1 MSAREKLNFLYF
13 YSEIINYWS
22 LSVES
27 SLYRAS
33 CRYKYLNCCNV
44 QVRRSSHRRRV
55 FVFPLRS
62 FFIDQP
68 CCMVHSDFYLMK
80 STSQNIQETIYPL
93 LLALCIGSLAGLGAV
108 FFRWLIGVETEMLW
122 SGTGGFLQ
130 RYQQASPW
138 LKISLPV
145 LAGLAM
151 GPLLAY
157 FAPEVKGPGV
167 PEVMASLALRDGVI
181 RHRVTLAKSFA
192 TATFIAAG
200 GSVGREGPI
209 VQIGSSIGSSLTQL
223 FHLGPDYRR
232 LAVACGAAAGI
243 AATFQ
248 APMAGTLFAVE
259 VLLFDLE
266 VSSLSNI
273 VIAAVTGTVVSKLF
287 WADET
292 VFAIPFFSLNHP
304 AELLLYFGLG
314 IAAGLF
320 SLLFMSFVFGLTR
333 FLDRIAF
340 PVWLGPVIGGVVVG
354 LVGLVK
360 PEALGVGYD
369 TINTLLHGHVVL
381 SGAIL
386 LLLAKLITTS
396 ACVGSGMSGGIF
408 APSLFLGAALG
419 AIIGNLALVIWPDTL
434 LSPSH
439 YALVGMGAVVAGTTL
454 APITA
459 ILTIFELTYNYEI
472 VLPLMTACIPAI
484 IVVRFLHGYSIY
496 ETKLLMQG
504 IRIVRGHDANRLRTM
519 KITQYLVR
527 DFPVLRTHTPFHDLV
542 QDVLTYSYPHFV
554 VLDEQDR
561 LAGVL
566 TLRDVR
572 ALLADPAYT
581 GEGVIAQDLMHTS
594 VFTVS
599 EDQNLED
606 AFHLFARHKIS
617 FLPVMAAEDEK
628 KVVGCLRKDDVLNAY
643 NQHVL
648 RDQVQPSSRW
658 ICKIPEQK

>member
-1 MSAREKLNFLYF
+1 MKTAKQNL
-13 YSEIINYWS
+13 
-22 LSVES
+22 
-27 SLYRAS
+27 
-33 CRYKYLNCCNV
+33 
-44 QVRRSSHRRRV
+44 
-55 FVFPLRS
+55 
-62 FFIDQP
+62 ID
-68 CCMVHSDFYLMK
+68 SIF
-80 STSQNIQETIYPL
+80 PL
-93 LLALCIGSLAGLGAV
+93 LLALIIGGLAGLGAV
-108 FFRWLIGVETEMLW
+108 FFRWLIGFETSLIW
-122 SGTGGFLQ
+122 SGDGGFLEQ
-130 RYQQASPW
+130 YQQASPW
-138 LKISLPV
+138 LKFGAPV
-145 LAGLAM
+145 FAGLAM

-157 FAPEVKGPGV
+157 FAPEVRGPGV
-167 PEVMASLALRDGVI
+167 PEVMASLALRDGII

-223 FHLGPDYRR
+223 FRLGPDHRR

-266 VSSLSNI
+266 VASLSNI

-287 WADET
+287 WSDET
-292 VFAIPFFSLNHP
+292 VFQIPFFTLSHP

-333 FLDRIAF
+333 LLDRCKI
-340 PVWLGPVIGGVVVG
+340 PVWLTPALGGLVVG
-354 LVGLVK
+354 SIGLVK
-360 PEALGVGYD
+360 PEALGVGYE
-369 TINTLLHGHVVL
+369 TINHILHGHVIFA
-381 SGAIL
+381 GAVL
-386 LLLAKLITTS
+386 LLLTKLVTTS

-419 AIIGNLALVIWPDTL
+419 SMIGSMAQLMWPDMP
-434 LSPSH
+434 LSPAH

-459 ILTIFELTYNYEI
+459 IMTIFELTYNYEI

-484 IVVRFLHGYSIY
+484 IVVRLLHGYSIY

-504 IRIVRGHDANRLRTM
+504 IRIVRGHDANRLRNM
-519 KITQYLVR
+519 KVEEYLCR
-527 DFPVLRTHTPFHDLV
+527 DFHPLRTQTPFQDLV
-542 QDVLTYSYPHFV
+542 QDILTSPFPHFV

-572 ALLADPAYT
+572 ALLADPNYT
-581 GEGVIAQDLMHTS
+581 GDGVVAADLMKTS
-594 VFTVS
+594 VITVD
-599 EDQNLED
+599 EEQNMEE
-606 AFHLFARHKIS
+606 AFHLFARHNIS
-617 FLPVMAAEDEK
+617 FMPVITDGNDK
-628 KVVGCLRKDDVLNAY
+628 RVIGCLKKDDLLNAY

-648 RDQVQPSSRW
+648 RDQVQPSARW
-658 ICKIPEQK
+658 ICQLPGKRGKREEEKGKG

>member
-1 MSAREKLNFLYF
+1 MKTAKQNL
-13 YSEIINYWS
+13 
-22 LSVES
+22 
-27 SLYRAS
+27 
-33 CRYKYLNCCNV
+33 
-44 QVRRSSHRRRV
+44 
-55 FVFPLRS
+55 
-62 FFIDQP
+62 ID
-68 CCMVHSDFYLMK
+68 SIL
-80 STSQNIQETIYPL
+80 PL
-93 LLALCIGSLAGLGAV
+93 LLALVIGGLAGLGAV
-108 FFRWLIGVETEMLW
+108 FFRWLIGFETSLIW
-122 SGTGGFLQ
+122 SGDGGFLTQ
-130 RYQQASPW
+130 YQQASPW
-138 LKISLPV
+138 LKFGAPV
-145 LAGLAM
+145 LTGLAM

-157 FAPEVKGPGV
+157 FAPEIRGPGV
-167 PEVMASLALRDGVI
+167 PEVMASLALRDGII

-223 FHLGPDYRR
+223 FRLGPDHRR

-266 VSSLSNI
+266 VASLSNI

-287 WADET
+287 WSDET
-292 VFAIPFFSLNHP
+292 VFQIPFFTLNHP

-320 SLLFMSFVFGLTR
+320 SLLFMTFVFGLTR
-333 FLDRIAF
+333 LLDRIKI
-340 PVWLGPVIGGVVVG
+340 PVWLTPVLGGLVVG
-354 LVGLVK
+354 IVGLFR
-360 PEALGVGYD
+360 PEALGVGYE
-369 TINTLLHGHVVL
+369 TINHVLHGHVL
-381 SGAIL
+381 FSGAVL
-386 LLLAKLITTS
+386 LLLAKLLTTS

-419 AIIGNLALVIWPDTL
+419 SVIGSLALLIWPDMP
-434 LSPSH
+434 LSPAH

-484 IVVRFLHGYSIY
+484 IVVRLLHGYSIY

-504 IRIVRGHDANRLRTM
+504 IRIVRGHDANRLRNM
-519 KITQYLVR
+519 KVTEYICR
-527 DFPVLRTHTPFHDLV
+527 DFNPLRTQTPFHDLV
-542 QDVLTYSYPHFV
+542 QDILNSPFPHFV

-572 ALLADPAYT
+572 ALLADPSYT
-581 GEGVIAQDLMHTS
+581 GEGVVAADLMNTS
-594 VFTVS
+594 VITVQ
-599 EDQNLED
+599 EDQNMEE
-606 AFHLFARHKIS
+606 AFHLFARHNIS
-617 FLPVMAAEDEK
+617 FLPVIDNKHKK
-628 KVVGCLRKDDVLNAY
+628 KVVGCLKKDELLNAY

-648 RDQVQPSSRW
+648 RDQVQPSARW
-658 ICKIPEQK
+658 ICKLPQGKKK